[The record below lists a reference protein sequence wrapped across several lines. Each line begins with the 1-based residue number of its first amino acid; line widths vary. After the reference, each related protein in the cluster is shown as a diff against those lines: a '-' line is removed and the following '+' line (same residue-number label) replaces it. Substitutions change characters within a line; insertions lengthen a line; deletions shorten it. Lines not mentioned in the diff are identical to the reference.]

1 MNYEGTMLFN
11 GIIQGVMA
19 SPDEKSTLTEW
30 LESAAELGIEF
41 SPDFTQLHYNLM
53 PANEL
58 LQADK
63 VGDAPEDVVG
73 QILEQL
79 WTAME
84 PGDAFNL
91 TSTLRS
97 IRFTEGEEIQTVYV
111 YSLDGTISLQQQVLE
126 AATTPQSQP
135 LGSTALIW
143 RFGIAAVLAVLIFFL
158 VRYTGIGGYLK
169 GFSEASNQSV
179 STKIKVE
186 SDFEDYFE
194 VGEID
199 RARDP
204 KTGSLLKFTL
214 KRTEKYPT
222 SDEEIDELYK
232 DPENSLKTK
241 LLLESLQSG
250 SVKFE
255 LYDEENTSLQNG
267 TFSVADLMEDESI
280 EVRVKI
286 GVKASIIHSLHLLP

>member
-30 LESAAELGIEF
+30 RESAAELGIEF
-41 SPDFTQLHYNLM
+41 SSDFTQLHYNLM
-53 PANEL
+53 PASEL
-58 LQADK
+58 IQADK
-63 VGDAPEDVVG
+63 VGDTPEDVVG

-79 WTAME
+79 WTVME

-97 IRFTEGEEIQTVYV
+97 IRFTEGEEIQTVYI

-143 RFGIAAVLAVLIFFL
+143 RFGIATVLAVVIFFL

-199 RARDP
+199 RVRDP
-204 KTGSLLKFTL
+204 QTGALLTFTL

-255 LYDEENTSLQNG
+255 LYGEENTSLQNG

-280 EVRVKI
+280 VIRVKI
-286 GVKASIIHSLHLLP
+286 DVKTSIIQSLHLVP